1 MNTMSRIPALELG
14 LFLLVACTAQAAKV
28 TPDLLPPQRR
38 QTTVTIAEQLAERKA
53 PAPLPAGLIS
63 PFNPKNFDRNEA
75 QEQATARAAAANSDS
90 RGGPTPPPA
99 PLGDR
104 QILEVL
110 AAQLT
115 PTGTIQI
122 GGSPRLV
129 MGSKRFETGTRF
141 TVTYNNEDYEL
152 ELVTI
157 DRTTFTLRYRGEEIT
172 RPINSVR

>member
-1 MNTMSRIPALELG
+1 MKTRRIIALQLMGCFLAGSTG
-14 LFLLVACTAQAAKV
+14 LHAAKV

-38 QTTVTIAEQLAERKA
+38 QTTVATAERIA
-53 PAPLPAGLIS
+53 RRTTPPPLPADLDS
-63 PFNPKNFDRNEA
+63 PFNPKDFDRVETQDA
-75 QEQATARAAAANSDS
+75 PRTTTDPRTAVQA
-90 RGGPTPPPA
+90 PPPA

-110 AAQLT
+110 AAQLL
-115 PTGTIQI
+115 PTGTMQI
-122 GGSPRLV
+122 GGSPRIV
-129 MGSKRFETGTRF
+129 MGSKRFEVGTRF

-172 RPINSVR
+172 RPIKSVR

>member
-1 MNTMSRIPALELG
+1 MKPRRIIALQQFVCFLAGMAG
-14 LFLLVACTAQAAKV
+14 LQAAKV

-38 QTTVTIAEQLAERKA
+38 QASVATAERIA
-53 PAPLPAGLIS
+53 RRTTPPPLPADLSS
-63 PFNPKNFDRNEA
+63 PFNPKDFDKVETREA
-75 QEQATARAAAANSDS
+75 PTTPTDS
-90 RGGPTPPPA
+90 RVAVQTPPPA

-110 AAQLT
+110 AAQLS
-115 PTGTIQI
+115 PTGTMQI

-129 MGSKRFETGTRF
+129 MGSKRFEVGTRF

-172 RPINSVR
+172 RPIKSVR